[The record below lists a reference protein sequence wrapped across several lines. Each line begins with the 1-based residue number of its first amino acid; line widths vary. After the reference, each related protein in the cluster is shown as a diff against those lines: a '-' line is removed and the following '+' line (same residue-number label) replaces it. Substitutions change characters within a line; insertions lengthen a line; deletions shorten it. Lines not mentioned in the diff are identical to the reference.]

1 MVTKQLPKQAISTA
15 LPLFLIIIPFLV
27 SVVLFV
33 LAMILIELSGGPG
46 NTQVTGFMGVL
57 ATVGDLSG
65 ALAYLIFSL
74 IVPLGV
80 IAGVGL
86 FIFRLVV
93 HRRK

>member
-15 LPLFLIIIPFLV
+15 FPLFLIIIPFLV